1 MFSAMV
7 DLHSS
12 QGDTLV
18 GEARAKRTVLIVDD
32 DEEIRHVLRMLC
44 ELEGFEVVGEAENG
58 VEAVPMALHYQP
70 AFVILDYLMPRMKG
84 DDAAK
89 ILRTMAPDAKIVAF
103 SAVLEEQPDWSDS
116 YLNKERVSE
125 VAPLLERLIF

>member
-1 MFSAMV
+1 MDDS
-7 DLHSS
+7 LSS
-12 QGDTLV
+12 QGGTLV
-18 GEARAKRTVLIVDD
+18 GEARSKRTVLIVDD

-58 VEAVPMALHYQP
+58 VEAVPIALHRQP
-70 AFVILDYLMPRMKG
+70 AFVILDYLMPRMNG
-84 DDAAK
+84 DDTAK
-89 ILRTMAPDAKIVAF
+89 LLRTMAPDAKIVAF
-103 SAVLEEQPDWSDS
+103 SAVLDTKPAWSDS